1 MTNPIHLVEFE
12 VMETWARMNSFAKSF
27 AEIAEDS
34 FESYLVAKENYI
46 PMPDNEDP
54 SAHFISEKEL
64 YEASFKTIVFAAMAC
79 EAAIFDLAAIQ
90 LGDDYV
96 DKYVDKLN
104 LVSKWVV
111 IPKLIC
117 GKSMNIKGPALN
129 SLKELTYARNALV
142 HLKSLPIR
150 SANNS
155 VEKAEKHI
163 GKIINSTENAYKTI
177 VLLSLELNRLLGTP
191 AGVLPFYEARTEI
204 DGFSE
209 SSNRSEGLIKI
220 INRCR
225 QIDSRA
231 SSEKFRNIS

>member
-12 VMETWARMNSFAKSF
+12 VMETWARMNSFAKGF

-209 SSNRSEGLIKI
+209 SSNRSESLIKI

-231 SSEKFRNIS
+231 SSE

>member
-1 MTNPIHLVEFE
+1 MTNPIHHVEFE
-12 VMETWARMNSFAKSF
+12 VMETWARMNSFAKNF

-117 GKSMNIKGPALN
+117 GKSMNIKGPGLN

-142 HLKSLPIR
+142 HLKSLPVKMKGIEE
-150 SANNS
+150 S
-155 VEKAEKHI
+155 VKKAEKQI
-163 GKIINSTENAYKTI
+163 GKIINTTENAYKTV

-204 DGFSE
+204 DGFSKN
-209 SSNRSEGLIKI
+209 SNRSESLIKI

-231 SSEKFRNIS
+231 SSE

>member
-27 AEIAEDS
+27 AEIAED
-34 FESYLVAKENYI
+34 SYLVAKENYI

-209 SSNRSEGLIKI
+209 SSNRSESLIKI

-231 SSEKFRNIS
+231 SSE

>member
-209 SSNRSEGLIKI
+209 SSNRSESLIKI

-231 SSEKFRNIS
+231 SSE

>member
-231 SSEKFRNIS
+231 SSE

>member
-1 MTNPIHLVEFE
+1 VTNPIHLVEFE

-231 SSEKFRNIS
+231 SSE